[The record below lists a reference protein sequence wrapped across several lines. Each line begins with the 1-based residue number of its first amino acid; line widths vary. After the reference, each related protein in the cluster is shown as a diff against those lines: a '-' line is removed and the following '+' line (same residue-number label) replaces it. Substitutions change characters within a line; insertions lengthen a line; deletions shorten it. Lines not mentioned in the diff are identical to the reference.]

1 MRPLLLGFL
10 LLLTLPATA
19 SAAADL
25 RFTLET
31 SGGVRF
37 GTPHEMEGFLGEN
50 GLPLAGQPVEIQARP
65 YPYAGEFRTI
75 ATVTTE
81 DNGGFGLRRKF
92 SRNVQLRAFAPV
104 QFVVSPARR
113 AYVFPRP
120 RSVFKALSGS
130 RLRITQFLRTPAGV
144 RLTAKTNFYLARP
157 GAKSAPRVATA
168 KPERIGRGRF
178 KAVATVRLPRAW
190 RGGFRYGSCFR
201 YSEGSGL
208 GDPKAS
214 CPKRYRF

>member
-1 MRPLLLGFL
+1 MRVLLTTFL
-10 LLLTLPATA
+10 LLAAFPAAA
-19 SAAADL
+19 SAADL

-31 SGGVRF
+31 ASGVRF
-37 GTPHEMEGFLGEN
+37 GTPHEMEGFLTEN

-65 YPYAGEFRTI
+65 FPYTGEFETI
-75 ATVTTE
+75 ATVTTD
-81 DNGGFGLRRKF
+81 DNGAFGLRRRF
-92 SRNVQLRAFAPV
+92 NRNVELRAFAPV
-104 QFVVSPARR
+104 QFAVSPERR

-120 RSVFKALSGS
+120 RSVFKALPDD

-144 RLTAKTNFYLARP
+144 ELTARTIFYLGPR
-157 GAKSAPRVATA
+157 GAKTAPRVASA
-168 KPERIGRGRF
+168 KPKRIGRGRF

-190 RGGFRYGSCFR
+190 NGGFRYGSCFR

-208 GDPKAS
+208 GDPGAS

>member
-19 SAAADL
+19 TAADL
-25 RFTLET
+25 RFTLENP
-31 SGGVRF
+31 GGVRF
-37 GTPHEMEGFLGEN
+37 GTPHEVEGFLNEN

-65 YPYAGEFRTI
+65 FPYTGEFETI

-81 DNGGFGLRRKF
+81 DNGGFGLRQEF
-92 SRNVQLRAFAPV
+92 DRNVQLRAFAPA
-104 QFVVSPARR
+104 QFAVSPERE

-120 RSVFKALSGS
+120 RSTFEALPRN
-130 RLRITQFLRTPAGV
+130 RLRITQFLRTPARV
-144 RLTAKTNFYLARP
+144 RLTAKTIFYLGP
-157 GAKSAPRVATA
+157 SGAKTAPAVARA
-168 KPERIGRGRF
+168 KPQRIGRGRF

-190 RGGFRYGSCFR
+190 NGGFRYGSCFR

-208 GDPKAS
+208 GDPNAS
-214 CPKRYRF
+214 CPTRYRF

>member
-19 SAAADL
+19 SAAEL
-25 RFTLET
+25 RFTVET
-31 SGGVRF
+31 AGGVRF
-37 GTPHEMEGFLGEN
+37 GTPHEMEGNLGEN

-65 YPYAGEFRTI
+65 YPYTGDFRTI
-75 ATVTTE
+75 ATVITE

-92 SRNVQLRAFAPV
+92 NRNVELRAFAPV
-104 QFVVSPARR
+104 QFAVSPEQR

-120 RSVFKALSGS
+120 RSVFKALSQN

-144 RLTAKTNFYLARP
+144 RLTAKTIFYLARS
-157 GAKSAPRVATA
+157 GADSAPRVATA
-168 KPERIGRGRF
+168 RPKRIGRGRF
-178 KAVATVRLPRAW
+178 KAVATVRLPKAW
-190 RGGFRYGSCFR
+190 KGGFRYGSCFR

-208 GDPKAS
+208 GDPGAS

>member
-37 GTPHEMEGFLGEN
+37 GTPHEMEGFLNEN

-65 YPYAGEFRTI
+65 FPFTGEFETI

-92 SRNVQLRAFAPV
+92 NRNVQLRAFAPV
-104 QFVVSPARR
+104 QFVVSPERR

-120 RSVFKALSGS
+120 RSVFKALPRN
-130 RLRITQFLRTPAGV
+130 RLRITQFLRTPEGV

-168 KPERIGRGRF
+168 KPKRIGRGRF
-178 KAVATVRLPRAW
+178 KAVATVRVPRAW
-190 RGGFRYGSCFR
+190 KGGFRYGSCFR